1 MKGQTSWKLRHIFRS
16 KRVNQLDDHENSSAK
31 EIDDDQRAKP
41 TDYAQLDIFHRAVYP
56 RGLVFYVFVQCSC
69 MLFIDAARHWPTLI
83 RYWTR
88 VELIFSKP
96 PYEVLKRSL
105 SQRVRLS
112 ALIIIGCSIVD
123 HALYLSSAIISYRRN
138 AELCSKL
145 PNSTI
150 GGVSFDKFIVINYPY
165 AFEVLPY
172 SRIIAVYIMLV
183 AGTSTFIWNYMDLF
197 IIMISKGLSY
207 RFEQISN
214 RIHLLK
220 QADQVP
226 ESTFIKIREDYVRM
240 CQLLERVD
248 NAFSSII
255 LLSCANNLYFICVQ
269 LMNIF
274 NKLRWPINYVYHWY
288 SMLFLGSRTACVFLT
303 AATIND
309 ESKSALAVL
318 RRVSGNNWCIE
329 VERLI
334 FQMFTQTVA
343 LSGKKFYF
351 LTRRLLFGMAGTIVT
366 YELVLLQFDEPN
378 RRKGLQP
385 LCA

>member
-1 MKGQTSWKLRHIFRS
+1 MKGQTSWKLLHIFRS
-16 KRVNQLDDHENSSAK
+16 KRVNQVDDHENSSAK

-56 RGLVFYVFVQCSC
+56 IMLLGQCFAV
-69 MLFIDAARHWPTLI
+69 MPLTGIWQANPRHHS
-83 RYWTR
+83 
-88 VELIFSKP
+88 E
-96 PYEVLKRSL
+96 
-105 SQRVRLS
+105 
-112 ALIIIGCSIVD
+112 
-123 HALYLSSAIISYRRN
+123 
-138 AELCSKL
+138 ELCWWL
-145 PNSTI
+145 AP
-150 GGVSFDKFIVINYPY
+150 
-165 AFEVLPY
+165 VLY
-172 SRIIAVYIMLV
+172 
-183 AGTSTFIWNYMDLF
+183 GFMDLF

-214 RIHLLK
+214 RIRLLE

-226 ESTFIKIREDYVRM
+226 QSTFIKIREDYVRM

-248 NAFSSII
+248 NAFS
-255 LLSCANNLYFICVQ
+255 
-269 LMNIF
+269 LMIIF

-288 SMLFLGSRTACVFLT
+288 SMLFLVSRTACVFLT

-351 LTRRLLFGMAGTIVT
+351 LTRRLLLGMAGIIVT